1 MKNTNTLTNNIK
13 NLKQLNKQLKSLYKD
28 IIINLEK
35 LNIQNNEIN
44 KYKQQFITDIKQ
56 NNIDFPDIYIPEIV
70 MIINKMIINNMKNL
84 DINQQIDVNKLTK
97 QNKKIHINTKNN
109 IIQVY
114 YPPKYEYS
122 YILIITLTTENI
134 IKKITIQKIKI

>member
-70 MIINKMIINNMKNL
+70 MIVNNMKNL

-122 YILIITLTTENI
+122 HILIIKLTTENI

>member
-28 IIINLEK
+28 IIINLENLDIK
-35 LNIQNNEIN
+35 NSEIN

-56 NNIDFPDIYIPEIV
+56 NNIDFPNIYVPEIV
-70 MIINKMIINNMKNL
+70 MSINNIKNL
-84 DINQQIDVNKLTK
+84 DINHPVNINKLTK
-97 QNKKIHINTKNN
+97 QNKKVHINSNNN
-109 IIQVY
+109 IIQIY
-114 YPPKYEYS
+114 YPPKYGNS
-122 YILIITLTTENI
+122 NILIIRLTTENI

>member
-70 MIINKMIINNMKNL
+70 MSINNIKNL
-84 DINQQIDVNKLTK
+84 DINHPVDINKLTK
-97 QNKKIHINTKNN
+97 QNKKVHINSNNN
-109 IIQVY
+109 IIQIY
-114 YPPKYEYS
+114 YPPKYGNS
-122 YILIITLTTENI
+122 NILIIRLTTENI
-134 IKKITIQKIKI
+134 IEKITFQKIRI

>member
-13 NLKQLNKQLKSLYKD
+13 NLKQLNKQLKSLYKN

-70 MIINKMIINNMKNL
+70 MIVNNMKNL

-114 YPPKYEYS
+114 YSPKYEYS
-122 YILIITLTTENI
+122 HILIIKLTTENI

>member
-44 KYKQQFITDIKQ
+44 KYKEQFITDIKQ
-56 NNIDFPDIYIPEIV
+56 DEIDLPDIYV
-70 MIINKMIINNMKNL
+70 LK
-84 DINQQIDVNKLTK
+84 
-97 QNKKIHINTKNN
+97 
-109 IIQVY
+109 
-114 YPPKYEYS
+114 
-122 YILIITLTTENI
+122 
-134 IKKITIQKIKI
+134 

>member
-70 MIINKMIINNMKNL
+70 MIINNMKNL
-84 DINQQIDVNKLTK
+84 D
-97 QNKKIHINTKNN
+97 NN
-109 IIQVY
+109 
-114 YPPKYEYS
+114 
-122 YILIITLTTENI
+122 
-134 IKKITIQKIKI
+134 

>member
-70 MIINKMIINNMKNL
+70 MSINNIKNL
-84 DINQQIDVNKLTK
+84 DINHPVDINKLTK
-97 QNKKIHINTKNN
+97 QNKKVHINSNNN
-109 IIQVY
+109 IIQIY
-114 YPPKYEYS
+114 YPPKYGNS
-122 YILIITLTTENI
+122 NILIIRLTTENI